1 MKCDIH
7 HHYHYT
13 DPDVLRRLDRIDQ
26 ALNQLLGKVETM
38 TKVTDAALAEIEA
51 SVANVTTVIDA
62 VKAFIDAN
70 VNAQAALNAE
80 LAAEGVDVTKL
91 QAFNAA
97 IKANTDRL
105 TALIVQGTP
114 ADTGAPVPPAVPT
127 AG

>member
-1 MKCDIH
+1 MKFDVH

-13 DPDVLRRLDRIDQ
+13 DPDVLRRLDGIER

-91 QAFNAA
+91 QAFNDA

-114 ADTGAPVPPAVPT
+114 ADTGTPVPPAVAT
-127 AG
+127 TG